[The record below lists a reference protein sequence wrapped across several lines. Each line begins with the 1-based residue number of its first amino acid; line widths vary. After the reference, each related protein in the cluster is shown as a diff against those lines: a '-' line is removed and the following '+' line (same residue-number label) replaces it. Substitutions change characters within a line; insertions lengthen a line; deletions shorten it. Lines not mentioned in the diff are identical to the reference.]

1 MGPQMVGVREANEE
15 VPSHIV
21 IEPEDLA
28 DVVVSMLLRPPKIWL
43 HEVRVKG

>member
-1 MGPQMVGVREANEE
+1 MVGVREANEE

-21 IEPEDLA
+21 TEPEDLA
-28 DVVVSMLLRPPKIWL
+28 DVLVSMLSRPPNIWR